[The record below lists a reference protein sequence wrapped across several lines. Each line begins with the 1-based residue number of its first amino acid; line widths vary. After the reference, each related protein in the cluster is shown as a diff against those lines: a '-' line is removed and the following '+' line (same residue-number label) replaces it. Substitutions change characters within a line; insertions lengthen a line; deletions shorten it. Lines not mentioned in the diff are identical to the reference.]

1 MRTLLKRHHAR
12 SWFDSVACGAEE
24 MEGECGGES
33 KEGAQ
38 RLLCVTTYDSRLLPL
53 WFTAG
58 THSKG
63 KTTHLREAWR

>member
-1 MRTLLKRHHAR
+1 MLEVGLILWPVVQKK
-12 SWFDSVACGAEE
+12 WKENV
-24 MEGECGGES
+24 GGES

-38 RLLCVTTYDSRLLPL
+38 RLLYVTTYDSRLLPL

-63 KTTHLREAWR
+63 KTTHFREA